1 MKYVAIFHANLNYA
15 YLTPDRYEFVIRK
28 SYELIFDVMEQQ
40 FPGAKFVFEASGY
53 TLDEI
58 AGRCPD
64 VLVKIR
70 RACEQG
76 RCEFMGSPYA
86 HPMLPNFP
94 KEDGIW
100 SIRFSNESYQKHLGF
115 VPRSFWNPECGWC
128 GYVPEQVVAAGY
140 ANMIGDFEAYSR
152 SCGPDGKPLRPE
164 IYEKEH
170 TKERAFYHFGFK
182 YDLPGTERTVHFPF
196 TQVAGLPADKL
207 RMFLRTDRIAQ
218 FGVRYFMGM
227 EGYTFDKYLALI
239 DRYSQQNPGEPEGA
253 VIIFADDAEY
263 VGTNGWFR
271 LKYENKPDNTFEHT
285 PESREKLIA
294 LVSACLRRG
303 SFATFDEACRLPP
316 NPERI
321 HFDDDTAWHGGRAS
335 TWASTPM
342 AKLLRPWQELVRDK
356 LLKSNLSGEVERQ
369 AWLSLDELLQLRRSM
384 AANPARRPA
393 HHPSVQ
399 LWLLFRE
406 PAAGRVACR
415 RHRPRAIDDRC
426 GGHARGHFVP
436 ATGVDPQEGGTTSLR
451 WQRMREAERGLG
463 KDAHRDLRRT
473 STCPHFAARA
483 PAVRVPGLRRRD
495 GGRPAAGGR
504 RGDRSRPR
512 HEGWRSEMTL
522 RQDLITVLDGGTP
535 QRTPL
540 SIYDWNMGAITAEE
554 LAAKMRSDD
563 WRRLLDLG
571 LGVTGHCE
579 IIEAVEHEVETVTE
593 ERREGD
599 AVYATIRKRTPLGE
613 IRKITRNGWHH
624 EDWIK
629 QPARLPRC
637 AMDRRAHRTAAPL

>member
-196 TQVAGLPADKL
+196 TQVAGLPAEQTADVSPH
-207 RMFLRTDRIAQ
+207 RPYRP
-218 FGVRYFMGM
+218 VRR
-227 EGYTFDKYLALI
+227 ALLH
-239 DRYSQQNPGEPEGA
+239 G
-253 VIIFADDAEY
+253 
-263 VGTNGWFR
+263 
-271 LKYENKPDNTFEHT
+271 
-285 PESREKLIA
+285 
-294 LVSACLRRG
+294 
-303 SFATFDEACRLPP
+303 
-316 NPERI
+316 
-321 HFDDDTAWHGGRAS
+321 HGG
-335 TWASTPM
+335 
-342 AKLLRPWQELVRDK
+342 LHVRQ
-356 LLKSNLSGEVERQ
+356 V
-369 AWLSLDELLQLRRSM
+369 
-384 AANPARRPA
+384 
-393 HHPSVQ
+393 
-399 LWLLFRE
+399 
-406 PAAGRVACR
+406 
-415 RHRPRAIDDRC
+415 PRADR
-426 GGHARGHFVP
+426 P
-436 ATGVDPQEGGTTSLR
+436 LLATEP
-451 WQRMREAERGLG
+451 
-463 KDAHRDLRRT
+463 RR
-473 STCPHFAARA
+473 A
-483 PAVRVPGLRRRD
+483 
-495 GGRPAAGGR
+495 GR
-504 RGDRSRPR
+504 RGDHLRRRRRICR
-512 HEGWRSEMTL
+512 HQWLVPS
-522 RQDLITVLDGGTP
+522 
-535 QRTPL
+535 
-540 SIYDWNMGAITAEE
+540 
-554 LAAKMRSDD
+554 
-563 WRRLLDLG
+563 
-571 LGVTGHCE
+571 
-579 IIEAVEHEVETVTE
+579 
-593 ERREGD
+593 
-599 AVYATIRKRTPLGE
+599 E
-613 IRKITRNGWHH
+613 IR
-624 EDWIK
+624 E
-629 QPARLPRC
+629 QARQ
-637 AMDRRAHRTAAPL
+637 HV